1 MKKILLISPF
11 FHPEKISTGFFNTK
25 IVEGLENDKNNIVD
39 IWCFH
44 PFYPEWKSRISDDK
58 KFGNEVIRMGANIP
72 YPKKLI
78 LRRLILEVTFAF
90 LILYRIIK
98 NKKKYDVVISH
109 VPPSLFIFSNLFF
122 RKGTKK
128 IILVAD
134 LQSVHFNSQGS
145 FFKKLIFK
153 SIKYIEQLSFNMAN
167 RIIFMS
173 DSMLEHVGRSNIN
186 KNIEIEVCYPG
197 TTLLKN
203 SNEKFICPI
212 NTNDVNIVY
221 SGALG
226 EKQIPF
232 ELFELFHSASLKAP
246 GFNFFILSK
255 GSYFEEIKKRGSK
268 IGTNVK
274 FLPLVEEGMVKELY
288 KRSTIQIV
296 PQKKGTSNGSLPS
309 KVANLI
315 LTKTPIFSITDSCGD
330 LSKIL
335 DTYPL
340 GFHTSSHNISDMTEE
355 LFKSIEIINDYKL
368 SDKDIDVIDNL
379 ILNKF
384 SFKNFLKKLI

>member
-1 MKKILLISPF
+1 
-11 FHPEKISTGFFNTK
+11 
-25 IVEGLENDKNNIVD
+25 
-39 IWCFH
+39 
-44 PFYPEWKSRISDDK
+44 
-58 KFGNEVIRMGANIP
+58 
-72 YPKKLI
+72 
-78 LRRLILEVTFAF
+78 
-90 LILYRIIK
+90 
-98 NKKKYDVVISH
+98 
-109 VPPSLFIFSNLFF
+109 
-122 RKGTKK
+122 
-128 IILVAD
+128 
-134 LQSVHFNSQGS
+134 
-145 FFKKLIFK
+145 
-153 SIKYIEQLSFNMAN
+153 MAN